1 VKGTVPTIETFP
13 AIELQDILFILV
25 MHVAVAVPPTSVA
38 VKVTEYAVKV
48 PTPRQSP
55 PPEIEEHG
63 IVVE

>member
-1 VKGTVPTIETFP
+1 VE
-13 AIELQDILFILV
+13 A
-25 MHVAVAVPPTSVA
+25 A